1 MDLEIVY
8 IVQVLR
14 NVVLVHMDSTQL
26 LVLHINAQVVLI
38 VEHNVLDYVLHKVFI
53 LMELNVLLVLK
64 VQKQIVQHLV
74 YKMVIIHQEMLQ
86 SVDVQHQMVLD

>member
-1 MDLEIVY
+1 MELEIVY
-8 IVQVLR
+8 IVQVLH

-26 LVLHINAQVVLI
+26 LVQHINAQVVLI

-53 LMELNVLLVLK
+53 QMELNVLLVLQ
-64 VQKQIVQHLV
+64 VQPQIVQHLV

-86 SVDVQHQMVLD
+86 SEDVQHQMVLD

>member
-26 LVLHINAQVVLI
+26 LVQHINAQVVLI
-38 VEHNVLDYVLHKVFI
+38 V
-53 LMELNVLLVLK
+53 
-64 VQKQIVQHLV
+64 
-74 YKMVIIHQEMLQ
+74 
-86 SVDVQHQMVLD
+86 